1 MWRTAAIVLAAIGAA
16 SAPATVEAATYKVC
30 VRVVVQTTDTGLS
43 VNGVIEDH
51 YLGTD
56 APAGL
61 EVIGRGFRVML
72 LQQEADGSVWADVFD
87 SSTSDGCFS
96 FSRGGSNVYSVVVQG
111 YATDGED
118 NHVRI
123 HTGGTD
129 TSTWFPGETLDRS
142 YVNQELG
149 SENYFV
155 INGAEDDRW
164 TTIAVAAFGLYRW
177 DNGTNDTIISI
188 GFSEDED
195 DGCGDSSSM
204 YGDSTSYIESRRA
217 HLIKIGHCGTTDQT
231 ESRKKMLVTH
241 ELGHAMAR
249 LYYGHD
255 GAESP
260 LYMYYVPFGF
270 DETDPN
276 YDECVNTLGYN
287 LTSLE
292 ANSLAFKEGF
302 ADFYS
307 ARVWNNATGA
317 RDVSAFRNT
326 GGSRGLGRRRRH
338 EHAGRLHVERLR
350 QCGDWRQH
358 TLGLPP
364 LLLGLAHDRR
374 VRERGQ
380 PARHAGALPA
390 GARERSHRGIP
401 ADQLE
406 LRRCPS
412 QRGRDEWRGAVGMPD
427 WPGVHLPGTQ
437 QRRMTVPVE
446 EPGRGEGDQR
456 CR

>member
-1 MWRTAAIVLAAIGAA
+1 MWRTAAIVLASIGAA

-30 VRVVVQTTDTGLS
+30 VRIIVQTTDTGLS
-43 VNGVIEDH
+43 VNGVTEDH

-56 APAGL
+56 TAAGL

-72 LQQEADGSVWADVFD
+72 LQQQADGSVWARVFD
-87 SSTSDGCFS
+87 GSTSDGCFS
-96 FSRGGSNVYSVVVQG
+96 FSRAGSNVYSVVVQG

-129 TSTWFPGETLDRS
+129 TGTWFPGETIDYS
-142 YVNQELG
+142 FVNQALG
-149 SENYFV
+149 NENYFSV
-155 INGAEDDRW
+155 NGAEDDRW
-164 TTIAVAAFGLYRW
+164 TTIALAAFGLYRW
-177 DNGTNDTIISI
+177 DNGTSDTIISI

-195 DGCGDSSSM
+195 GCGDSSSM
-204 YGDSTSYIESRRA
+204 WGDSTSYIESLRA
-217 HLIKIGHCGTTDQT
+217 HLIKIGHCDTTDQT

-260 LYMYYVPFGF
+260 LYAYYVPFDF
-270 DETDPN
+270 DATDPN

-307 ARVWNNATGA
+307 ARVWNNAAAHGTYQRFGTPVDLEA
-317 RDVSAFRNT
+317 WDAAGGTNTPGGYTLNVCGSSAIGVSTR
-326 GGSRGLGRRRRH
+326 SDY
-338 EHAGRLHVERLR
+338 LR
-350 QCGDWRQH
+350 FFWDWHTTTACASAASQH
-358 TLGLPP
+358 DMLELY
-364 LLLGLAHDRR
+364 RR
-374 VRERGQ
+374 VRENHRTAAY
-380 PARHAGALPA
+380 PLTNWNYDDALLNA
-390 GARERSHRGIP
+390 VATNGG
-401 ADQLE
+401 E
-406 LRRCPS
+406 LSGCLI
-412 QRGRDEWRGAVGMPD
+412 GRAFIYLGHNNG
-427 WPGVHLPGTQ
+427 G
-437 QRRMTVPVE
+437 
-446 EPGRGEGDQR
+446 
-456 CR
+456 

>member
-1 MWRTAAIVLAAIGAA
+1 MWRTVATAALAALGVALAA
-16 SAPATVEAATYKVC
+16 PTLEAATYKVC
-30 VRVVVQTTDTGLS
+30 VRVVVQTSDSGLS
-43 VNGVIEDH
+43 VNGVTEDH

-56 APAGL
+56 AAGGL

-72 LQQEADGSVWADVFD
+72 MQQEAGGSIWAEVFD
-87 SSTSDGCFS
+87 SNTSDGCFS
-96 FSRGGSNVYSVVVQG
+96 FSRAGNNIYSVVVQG

-118 NHVRI
+118 NHIRI

-129 TSTWFPGETLDRS
+129 TSTWFPGDTIDRAF
-142 YVNQELG
+142 VNQPLG
-149 SENYFV
+149 SDNYFV
-155 INGAEDDRW
+155 LDGAEDDRW

-177 DNGTNDTIISI
+177 DNETTDTIISI

-204 YGDSTSYIESRRA
+204 FGDSTSYIESLRA
-217 HLIKIGHCGTTDQT
+217 HLIKIGHCDTTDQT

-260 LYMYYVPFGF
+260 LYAYYVPFDF

-276 YDECVNTLGYN
+276 YDECVNTLGYD

-307 ARVWNNATGA
+307 ARVWNNASGRGSYQRFGTPVDLEAWDAAGGVNTPGGYTLNVCGSTA
-317 RDVSAFRNT
+317 IGVSTRSDYLRFFWDWHTSSACASAPTQRD
-326 GGSRGLGRRRRH
+326 
-338 EHAGRLHVERLR
+338 
-350 QCGDWRQH
+350 
-358 TLGLPP
+358 
-364 LLLGLAHDRR
+364 LLELYRR
-374 VRERGQ
+374 VRENDRTGAY
-380 PARHAGALPA
+380 PLTNWNYDDALLNAVATNAGDLS
-390 GARERSHRGIP
+390 GCQI
-401 ADQLE
+401 
-406 LRRCPS
+406 
-412 QRGRDEWRGAVGMPD
+412 GRAFIYLGHNNG
-427 WPGVHLPGTQ
+427 G
-437 QRRMTVPVE
+437 
-446 EPGRGEGDQR
+446 
-456 CR
+456 